1 MLGLRVLDSKNLR
14 KMAMVERYA
23 REKMKKLWDLEA
35 KYSAWLEVE
44 KALVKGWNA
53 LGLIPDSDCEKIC
66 KNAKFDIARIDEIEA
81 VTKHDLIAFT
91 TSVAESLGEESR
103 WFHYGITSS
112 DTIDTAVAL
121 QMRDSL
127 QIIIEGVKGL
137 QEAIKKRAYEHK
149 DTLMVGRSHGIH
161 GEPITFGLVCA
172 IWYDEITRHLRAL
185 ESTLEVI
192 SVGKISGAM
201 GNLAHTP
208 IELEELVCKNL
219 GLKAAPASNQ
229 VIQRDRYARLI
240 TDLALLASSCEKIAV
255 EIRHLQRTEVYEAE
269 EYFSKGQKGSSAMP
283 HKRNPVLSENI
294 TGLCRV
300 IRSYALP
307 AMENVALWH
316 ERDISH
322 SSVERFILPDSF
334 ITSDFMLARLTGLIE
349 NLVVYPKNML
359 KNLNLTGGLV
369 FSQRILLELPKCGV
383 SREDAYK
390 IVQRNAMKVWE
401 SLQNGEAAVNER
413 GESLYLQYLLAD
425 SELVGL
431 LSRGGD
437 SKESKSGADS
447 NNAESKSGEAIIRE
461 CFDFG
466 YYTKNVDSIFKRVFG
481 E

>member
-1 MLGLRVLDSKNLR
+1 
-14 KMAMVERYA
+14 MVERYA
-23 REKMKKLWDLEA
+23 REEMKKLWDTNA

-44 KALVKGWNA
+44 KALVRGWNK

-103 WFHYGITSS
+103 WVHYGITSS
-112 DTIDTAVAL
+112 DCIDTAVAL

-127 QIIIEGVKGL
+127 KIILDDIRQVR
-137 QEAIKKRAYEHK
+137 EAIKTRAYQHK

-161 GEPITFGLVCA
+161 GEPITFGLVLA
-172 IWYDEITRHLRAL
+172 IWYDELGRHLKAL

-192 SVGKISGAM
+192 SVGQLSGAM

-208 IELEELVCKNL
+208 MELETLVCKEL
-219 GLKAAPASNQ
+219 GLKPAPVSNQ
-229 VIQRDRYARLI
+229 VIQRDRYARLMS
-240 TDLALLASSCEKIAV
+240 DLALLASSCEKIAV
-255 EIRHLQRTEVYEAE
+255 EVRHLQRTEVYEAE
-269 EYFSKGQKGSSAMP
+269 EYFESGQKGSSAMP

-294 TGLCRV
+294 TGLCRM
-300 IRSYALP
+300 IRAYALP

-334 ITSDFMLARLTGLIE
+334 ITTDFMLMRLKGLLE
-349 NLVVYPKNML
+349 KLVVYPKNMM

-369 FSQRILLELPKCGV
+369 FSQRILLELPKKGV

-390 IVQRNAMKVWE
+390 IVQRNAMKVWGD
-401 SLQNGEAAVNER
+401 LQEGKAAVNDK

-431 LSRGGD
+431 I
-437 SKESKSGADS
+437 
-447 NNAESKSGEAIIRE
+447 GEAAIRE
-461 CFDFG
+461 CFEFS

-481 E
+481 